1 MTASSERPIEPAGES
16 DLAALDALVE
26 AAGWNQT
33 TADWRLFLDHGRVWC
48 IRDDGGRAVASAA
61 LLPYPPSTAWISMVL
76 TLPEARGQGHGTR
89 LFAETVA
96 AADGMGLAPQLDATP
111 LGRPIYQA
119 AGFRSLVGLH
129 RWRRPASAT
138 GAGEADRVE
147 AAVAAGWDQ
156 RSLGFSRP
164 WLIEALVAR
173 GPALVTGAG
182 IALSRRGRKATQI
195 GPVIARD
202 EAAALRLLEAMLDK
216 LGGGEVV
223 VDAVDGRA
231 AFTAALGK
239 AGFVVERPFTRMAK
253 GAVPRGNDALLFA
266 IAGPE
271 LG

>member
-1 MTASSERPIEPAGES
+1 VGEA
-16 DLAALDALVE
+16 DLGALDALVE

-48 IRDDGGRAVASAA
+48 IRDDAGRAVASAA

-89 LFAETVA
+89 LFAETMA
-96 AADGMGLAPQLDATP
+96 AAEAMGLAPQLDATP
-111 LGRPIYQA
+111 LGRPIYKA

-129 RWRRPASAT
+129 RWRRPASGN
-138 GAGEADRVE
+138 GAGLADRAE
-147 AAVAAGWDQ
+147 AAVAADWDQ
-156 RSLGFSRP
+156 RSLGFARP
-164 WLIEALVAR
+164 WLIEALLAR
-173 GPALVTGAG
+173 GPACVTEAG
-182 IALSRRGRKATQI
+182 IALSRRGRMATQI
-195 GPVIARD
+195 GPIVARD
-202 EAAALRLLEAMLDK
+202 ETVAPGLLAAMLDK
-216 LGGGEVV
+216 LGGTEVV
-223 VDAVDGRA
+223 VDAVDGRP
-231 AFTAALGK
+231 AFTAALRE